1 MLHRWQLCFWWPP
14 KSSFWWPQGVDWWPP
29 KSNYWW
35 PPALI
40 GDPQKLKKSKNQISI
55 KFFSDYDWV
64 SKTSLRCVFS
74 ISNIRLSIW
83 YMYNRFFD
91 FFQKCDLGR
100 FYGQIHVIQHNWIW
114 IEDRLEWKNKRWDL
128 EELIKSVLFHIHVI
142 EIWWIFKEI
151 EAREKILKFF
161 VCG

>member
-1 MLHRWQLCFWWPP
+1 MKFFVFGLSQGIIKRHVFFFWWPPLVTPTFFWWPQGVDWWPP

-100 FYGQIHVIQHNWIW
+100 FLWPDSCDPKQYVS
-114 IEDRLEWKNKRWDL
+114 RLK
-128 EELIKSVLFHIHVI
+128 IVLSQKINVG
-142 EIWWIFKEI
+142 
-151 EAREKILKFF
+151 ILKN
-161 VCG
+161 

>member
-1 MLHRWQLCFWWPP
+1 MILLNKLSLWFRMFQSTSLAVEACFFFLVTPIGDP
-14 KSSFWWPQGVDWWPP
+14 NFFFWWPQGVDWWPP

-100 FYGQIHVIQHNWIW
+100 FLRPDSCDPKQYLS
-114 IEDRLEWKNKRWDL
+114 RLK
-128 EELIKSVLFHIHVI
+128 IVLSQKINVG
-142 EIWWIFKEI
+142 
-151 EAREKILKFF
+151 ILKN
-161 VCG
+161 